1 MDNPQKHW
9 NNSFRWEMTIIRIS
23 RLKEGLNVTRF
34 ISIFVVEV
42 TTIDNSTWV
51 GIHAYV
57 LEKWK

>member
-1 MDNPQKHW
+1 MA
-9 NNSFRWEMTIIRIS
+9 IS

-34 ISIFVVEV
+34 ISIFVVEMI
-42 TTIDNSTWV
+42 TIDNSTWV